1 MYAKYPDKDVRLD
14 VSTTAAPSIQTTP
27 TATNMACSLSILWS
41 VFVNPTTVEK
51 AFITSVDLQGQF
63 TNASIAS
70 VAGGTDIN
78 VYGALKVTSD
88 VKLTQSFM
96 GDVNVTTFGKIVQLL
111 IINGQVARFNQQLKA
126 GIPLGLATALPGVTV
141 DSAKLVVNN
150 GYVAVDGNLNYT
162 PTKKV
167 EQSNEAKLLELLF
180 MMAKKIENLQDKVAS
195 LEDKVACQK

>member
-1 MYAKYPDKDVRLD
+1 M
-14 VSTTAAPSIQTTP
+14 I
-27 TATNMACSLSILWS
+27 CSLSILWS
-41 VFVNPTTVEK
+41 VIVDDHTVEK

-78 VYGALKVTSD
+78 VYGSLKVASE

-111 IINGQVARFNQQLKA
+111 IINGQVAKLNQELKA

-162 PTKKV
+162 PTKQV
-167 EQSNEAKLLELLF
+167 ESSREARLLDLLL
-180 MMAKKIENLQDKVAS
+180 MMAKKIEDLKEKVSS
-195 LEDKVACQK
+195 LEDKVTCQK